1 MRKGVI
7 SMNKDDKELLGGI
20 YKLCE
25 TGMEATKTV
34 MPKVTSKALKNELQE
49 QYNDYS
55 EAKSEA
61 EQLLVREGIMPQ
73 ENSIFSKAAM
83 WGSIQMNTLTESS
96 ADHIAEIMINGTTM
110 GVVDL
115 TKHIGACKNA
125 DDSTV
130 NYAKEF
136 IKKEETHIDNL
147 KAFLC

>member
-1 MRKGVI
+1 
-7 SMNKDDKELLGGI
+7 MNKDDKELYGGI

-34 MPKVTSKALKNELQE
+34 MPKVTSKALKNELEE

-55 EAKSEA
+55 EAKAAA
-61 EQLLVREGIMPQ
+61 EQAMVSEGVMPQ
-73 ENSIFSKAAM
+73 ENSIFSKAVM

-96 ADHIAEIMINGTTM
+96 SDHIAEIMINGTTM

-125 DDSTV
+125 DDSTIK
-130 NYAKEF
+130 YAKDF
-136 IKKEETHIDNL
+136 IKKEEKHIDNL

>member
-1 MRKGVI
+1 
-7 SMNKDDKELLGGI
+7 MNNDDKELLGGI

-34 MPKVTSKALKNELQE
+34 IPKVTSNALRAELSE

-55 EAKSEA
+55 QAKSET
-61 EQLLVREGIMPQ
+61 EQALVDAGAMPQ
-73 ENSIFSKAAM
+73 GNNVISKAVM

-96 ADHIAEIMINGTTM
+96 SDHIAEIMINGTTM

-130 NYAKEF
+130 KYAKEF
-136 IKKEETHIDNL
+136 IRKEERHIDNL